1 MTPSLKS
8 DDRPDPALMFIL
20 GIAVGAA
27 APLLLLAV
35 T

>member
-1 MTPSLKS
+1 MTPSLNTT
-8 DDRPDPALMFIL
+8 DRTDPALMFIL